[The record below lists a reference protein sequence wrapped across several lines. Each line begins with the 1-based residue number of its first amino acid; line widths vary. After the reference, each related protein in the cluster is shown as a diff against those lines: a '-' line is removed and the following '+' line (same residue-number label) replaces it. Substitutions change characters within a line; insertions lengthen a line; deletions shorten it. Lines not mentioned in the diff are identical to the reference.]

1 MKFEV
6 RPDPAFPAGGHALLI
21 VPEGASVGSGLLAVR
36 RVYDGKYLG
45 AEGWQAA
52 RTLIGPF
59 ATSPAGSGAAVA
71 LGPAVVSCLEEFDN
85 LEIAF
90 EGGAK
95 GDAVWPEDIL
105 LPPDA
110 AAAGGLRRPPEQG
123 SSSGGTIRAEAAGR
137 TAQAPQAPPEASAA
151 AQPDAPEEEPAAG
164 RGRPPPRK
172 RSRLLAAI
180 AALLVIGAVA
190 ALAALGE
197 LPFGDIA
204 RLLGLENGRTNG
216 VGACSNS
223 AFAAGRD
230 AIPATVIELVYRCA
244 EAEGISPEVRLS
256 AVERLLD
263 RSPEALVVMGR
274 WYDPRYFEEHLS
286 PFEKPAV
293 EIAARYYFEAK
304 QAGAS
309 EAGALLRKVCEALDP
324 NDLMQDNSRQL
335 YCQE

>member
-1 MKFEV
+1 MRFEV

-21 VPEGASVGSGLLAVR
+21 VPEGASVGSGRMAVR
-36 RVYDGKYLG
+36 RVYDGRYLG

-59 ATSPAGSGAAVA
+59 ETSPAGSGAAVA
-71 LGPAVVSCLEEFDN
+71 LGPAVVGCLEEFDN

-110 AAAGGLRRPPEQG
+110 ASAGGLRRPPEED

-137 TAQAPQAPPEASAA
+137 AAQAQPAPPEAPAA
-151 AQPDAPEEEPAAG
+151 PQPVAPEEPPDAG
-164 RGRPPPRK
+164 ERNPPRRK
-172 RSRLLAAI
+172 RSRVLVTVG
-180 AALLVIGAVA
+180 ALLVIGAVA
-190 ALAALGE
+190 VLAAFGE
-197 LPFGDIA
+197 DIA
-204 RLLGLENGRTNG
+204 RLLGLENGSTNG
-216 VGACSNS
+216 VEACSNS
-223 AFAAGRD
+223 AFGAERAA
-230 AIPATVIELVYRCA
+230 APATVIELVRRCA
-244 EAEGISPEVRLS
+244 GAEGISPEVRLS

-274 WYDPRYFEEHLS
+274 WYDPRHFEEDLS
-286 PFEKPAV
+286 PFETPAV

-304 QAGAS
+304 QAGVS
-309 EAGALLRKVCEALDP
+309 EAGALLRKACEALDP
-324 NDLMQDNSRQL
+324 SNLMQDNARQL